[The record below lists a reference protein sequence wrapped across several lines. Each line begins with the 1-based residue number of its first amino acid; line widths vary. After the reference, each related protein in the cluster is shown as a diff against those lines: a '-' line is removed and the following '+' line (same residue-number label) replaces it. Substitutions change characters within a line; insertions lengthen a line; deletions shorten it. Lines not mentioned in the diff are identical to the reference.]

1 MLGVQYSGKSINCRL
16 SNKTMSNSPGKE
28 KTELIRQRFQIINF
42 VTSIKMGYFESFS
55 FILLSC
61 QQKFEVQNVQRFSL
75 WRKEII

>member
-42 VTSIKMGYFESFS
+42 VTSIKMVYFESFS